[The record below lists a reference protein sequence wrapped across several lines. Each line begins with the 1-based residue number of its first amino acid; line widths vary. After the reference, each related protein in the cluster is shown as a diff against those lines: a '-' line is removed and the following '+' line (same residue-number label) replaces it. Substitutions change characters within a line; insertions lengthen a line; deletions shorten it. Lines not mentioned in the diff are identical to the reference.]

1 MRRFLAA
8 MLLCAVTVL
17 GAGASGLAGATDPT
31 ERLLDVSGLRVQ
43 LTNVLYISRAAVLES
58 LAQIGVEPATLR
70 VLQRRVAEVLSP
82 EAFLAAVASELQ
94 STFAAGEIEELLAWF
109 ESDLGRKITAAE
121 ENASAVDAQLDMLL
135 QAETLVQDAERTAV
149 VRRML
154 EVVRGTDLAV
164 AQASNLML
172 LTIAAG
178 WGIEH
183 AGVPF
188 NLTGLRVYVL
198 PAFEESIRQSVEEST
213 LLAYLYTYRD
223 IDLSDLEQ
231 YTAFLE
237 TPVSLKLNDALD
249 RALNRQYELAALAL
263 AEASSAVIEGR
274 TVQSGAGPS

>member
-1 MRRFLAA
+1 EGRCRWATTRSGVSRMRRFLAA

-43 LTNVLYISRAAVLES
+43 LTNALYISRAAVLES
-58 LAQIGVEPATLR
+58 LAQIGVEAPACR

-82 EAFLAAVASELQ
+82 EAFLAAIASELQ

-121 ENASAVDAQLDMLL
+121 ESASAVDAQLDMLL

-154 EVVRGTDLAV
+154 EVDRGTDLAV

-213 LLAYLYTYRD
+213 LLAFLYTYRD

-231 YTAFLE
+231 YTAFL
-237 TPVSLKLNDALD
+237 
-249 RALNRQYELAALAL
+249 
-263 AEASSAVIEGR
+263 
-274 TVQSGAGPS
+274 

>member
-1 MRRFLAA
+1 

>member
-43 LTNVLYISRAAVLES
+43 LTNALYISRAAVLES

>member
-1 MRRFLAA
+1 

-43 LTNVLYISRAAVLES
+43 LTNALYISRAAVLES

>member
-58 LAQIGVEPATLR
+58 LAQIGVGPATLR

-274 TVQSGAGPS
+274 TAQSGAGPS

>member
-121 ENASAVDAQLDMLL
+121 ESASAVDAQLDMLMK
-135 QAETLVQDAERTAV
+135 AETLVQDAQRTVV

>member
-58 LAQIGVEPATLR
+58 LAQIGVGPATLR